1 MHSCTF
7 FQDLYYYYFYNYYH
21 YSFPEVIMDQR
32 KLGTQGLVVPA
43 MGLGCM
49 GMSEFYGHADEKQ
62 SIATIHRA
70 RELGINFLDTSD
82 MYGRGHNE
90 KLLRKALSGRRNE
103 FIVATKFGVLRGD
116 DGSFAGV
123 SGRPDYVRTACEGS
137 LRRLG
142 VDHIDLYYQHR
153 VDKEV
158 PIEDTV
164 GEMSRLVEEGK
175 VVYLGMSEAGAET
188 LRRASSVYP
197 ISALQT
203 EYSLWTRDP
212 EEKIIPTCREL
223 GIGFV
228 PYSPLGRAFLAGKI
242 TEQEGYS
249 EEGDA
254 RLARFPRFQG
264 ENFEKNMDLVRGLMA
279 FAEDKG
285 CTPGQVALAWVMAQ
299 GEDMAPIP
307 GTTKV
312 KHLEENVAA
321 LNFELS
327 EDDLKKLADLFP
339 PGAAVGD
346 RYFEGGMQMIDE

>member
-1 MHSCTF
+1 
-7 FQDLYYYYFYNYYH
+7 
-21 YSFPEVIMDQR
+21 MDRR
-32 KLGTQGLVVPA
+32 KLGTQGLVVSA

-49 GMSEFYGHADEKQ
+49 GMSEFYGHADEQQ

-70 RELGINFLDTSD
+70 LELGINFLDTSD

-90 KLLRKALSGRRNE
+90 ELLRKAVIGRRSE
-103 FIVATKFGVLRGD
+103 FVIATKFGVLRGD
-116 DGSFAGV
+116 DGSFTGV

-137 LRRLG
+137 LQRLG
-142 VDHIDLYYQHR
+142 VEHIDLYYQHR

-175 VVYLGMSEAGAET
+175 VVYLGMSEAGPDT

-212 EEKIIPTCREL
+212 EDKIIPTCREL

-242 TEQEGYS
+242 LDKEGFAK
-249 EEGDA
+249 EGDA
-254 RLARFPRFQG
+254 RMARFPRFQG
-264 ENFEKNMDLVRGLMA
+264 ENFDQNMELVKGLMA
-279 FAEDKG
+279 VAQSKG
-285 CTPGQVALAWVMAQ
+285 CTPGQLALAWVVAQ

-307 GTTKV
+307 GTTKI
-312 KHLEENVAA
+312 KHLEENTAA
-321 LNFELS
+321 LDIALS
-327 EDDLKKLADLFP
+327 EDELKELADLFP
-339 PGAAVGD
+339 PGSAAGD
-346 RYFEGGMQMIDE
+346 RYFEGGMQMLDE

>member
-1 MHSCTF
+1 
-7 FQDLYYYYFYNYYH
+7 
-21 YSFPEVIMDQR
+21 MDQR
-32 KLGTQGLVVPA
+32 KLGTQGLAVST

-70 RELGINFLDTSD
+70 LELGVNFLDTSD

-90 KLLRKALSGRRNE
+90 ELLRKAIAGNRNA
-103 FIVATKFGVLRGD
+103 FVIATKFGVLRGD
-116 DGSFAGV
+116 DGSFTGV

-175 VVYLGMSEAGAET
+175 VVYLGMSEAGADT

-212 EEKIIPTCREL
+212 EEKIIPACREL

-242 TEQEGYS
+242 TDQEGFTK
-249 EEGDA
+249 EGDA
-254 RLARFPRFQG
+254 RAARFPRFQG
-264 ENFEKNMDLVRGLMA
+264 ENFDKNMRLVKGLMA
-279 FAEDKG
+279 FAENRG
-285 CTPGQVALAWVMAQ
+285 CTPGQLALGWVLAQ

-307 GTTKV
+307 GTTRI
-312 KHLEENVAA
+312 KHLEENVLAA
-321 LNFELS
+321 DIVLSKDELK
-327 EDDLKKLADLFP
+327 ELADLFP
-339 PGAAVGD
+339 LGAAAGD
-346 RYFEGGMQMIDE
+346 RYFEHGMQMIDE

>member
-1 MHSCTF
+1 
-7 FQDLYYYYFYNYYH
+7 
-21 YSFPEVIMDQR
+21 MDQR
-32 KLGTQGLVVPA
+32 KLGTQGLVVSA

-49 GMSEFYGHADEKQ
+49 GMSEFYGHADEQQ
-62 SIATIHRA
+62 SIATIHRSL
-70 RELGINFLDTSD
+70 ELGINFLDTSD

-90 KLLRKALSGRRNE
+90 KLLGKALAGMRDR
-103 FIVATKFGVLRGD
+103 FIIATKFGVLRGD
-116 DGSFAGV
+116 DGSFNGV

-137 LRRLG
+137 LGRLG

-175 VVYLGMSEAGAET
+175 VGYLGMSEAGPET

-212 EEKIIPTCREL
+212 EEKILPVCREL

-242 TEQEGYS
+242 TDQEEYAK
-249 EEGDA
+249 EGDA
-254 RLARFPRFQG
+254 RSARFPRFQG
-264 ENFEKNMDLVRGLMA
+264 ENFDKNMELVSNLKAVAQG
-279 FAEDKG
+279 KG
-285 CTPGQVALAWVMAQ
+285 CTPGQLALAWVMAK
-299 GEDMAPIP
+299 GVDMAPIP
-307 GTTKV
+307 GTTKI
-312 KHLEENVAA
+312 KHLEENAA
-321 LNFELS
+321 AADIVLSVDELK
-327 EDDLKKLADLFP
+327 ELADLFP
-339 PGAAVGD
+339 PGAAAGD
-346 RYFEGGMQMIDE
+346 RYFEHGMMMIDE